1 VLSTNKLLI
10 FKFILIVILAIGLY
24 YTWLEKT
31 KIQEFS
37 NQLENKIDT
46 LSKELASE
54 KKDTLLKQRI
64 QELENKLQ
72 KVQEDKQ
79 KEVKIILPEQ
89 KKDYSDIIPKINY
102 DVVPSLKKEAKE
114 QDLKVTPEVIINK
127 EEKEIDGLKIKV
139 ETKF

>member
-1 VLSTNKLLI
+1 
-10 FKFILIVILAIGLY
+10 LAIGLY